1 MKQSMSDL
9 SILQRVYLGFAILV
23 AVMVASSLLTF
34 RSQETLGGA
43 LEQVTQQSMPL
54 VIASSQTQIS
64 LLSANKWLGDVLT
77 EQDPKQLPAEVAELK
92 QAKAQVDKTLA
103 ALRQQVAEHPELQ
116 GEMTALGEQVAS
128 YLELTDTLPGEHE
141 ALLTRLHKVNLAKGQ
156 FQVSLPQFKKNLG
169 DMMITIDDS
178 FIKMLS
184 ETLTTKLSAI
194 ELSTMDALNQTIPAP
209 IEGALKRNKMQIE
222 GFNSTIKDLQ
232 GELKNFEN
240 DMGHY
245 VHGFVRDTTAS
256 EGVLAQYLA
265 LMKQQE
271 LMREKSKQA
280 SALIV
285 EIQNRLERMTA
296 SSQQL
301 MNGSIQHAKEVQ
313 RQSTLTQGA
322 SIVVAI
328 LIAMLVAYTLGKAIR
343 RPLRE
348 LLRVLSE
355 VTRGD
360 MTQRIGF
367 QSKNEFGQLGS
378 QLNLLI
384 EQMGEVLA
392 QLSNASAQLNDAAH
406 GNRHTTESVRA
417 DLEKQRQETASVAA
431 AMTQMEASVREV
443 AQAANQTLERVM
455 DVEKASEMGRKVMAG
470 NITTTHQLAGKLQQ
484 TGKVIGDVSSMS
496 SQIGN
501 ILDVIRGIAEQTNL
515 LALNAAIEAA
525 RAGEQGR
532 GFAVVADEVRS
543 LAGRTAQ
550 STSEIQ
556 TMIENLQQG
565 VARAVTVMQEC
576 SREMDSCMDQ
586 SSHANNAMEEVQGI
600 VVLISDMSSQIAS
613 AAEPAAGDQRRHR
626 YQPQPYLR
634 YLGSQLPGDRAGGP
648 DQPAAR
654 LPRRAAGEPG
664 QALPPERL
672 MATG

>member
-1 MKQSMSDL
+1 MKQTMSDL

-34 RSQETLGGA
+34 RSQETLGNA

-54 VIASSQTQIS
+54 VIASSQTQIT

-77 EQDPKQLPAEVAELK
+77 EQDPKRLPAEVAELK
-92 QAKAQVDKTLA
+92 QAKAAVGKSLD
-103 ALRQQVAEHPELQ
+103 ALRQQVAHHPELQ
-116 GEMTALGEQVAS
+116 GEMSTLSQQVDS
-128 YLELTDTLPGEHE
+128 YLQLTDTLPGEHE

-156 FQVSLPQFKKNLG
+156 FQVSLPQFKKSLG
-169 DMMITIDDS
+169 DMMVTIDDS

-232 GELKNFEN
+232 SELKNFEN

-271 LMREKSKQA
+271 QMREKSKQA

-285 EIQNRLERMTA
+285 EIQNRLERITGQ
-296 SSQQL
+296 SQQL
-301 MNGSIQHAKEVQ
+301 MSQSIAHARAVQ
-313 RQSTLTQGA
+313 SQSTLTQGA

-343 RPLRE
+343 RPLKE
-348 LLRVLSE
+348 LLRVLTE
-355 VTRGD
+355 VTQGD

-378 QLNLLI
+378 QINLLI
-384 EQMGEVLA
+384 AQMGEVLA
-392 QLSNASAQLNDAAH
+392 QLSQASAQLNDAAH

-443 AQAANQTLERVM
+443 AQAANQTLERVQ
-455 DVEKASEMGRKVMAG
+455 DVEKASETGRKVMAG

-484 TGKVIGDVSSMS
+484 TGKVIGDVSAMS

-565 VARAVTVMQEC
+565 VAKAVTVMQEC
-576 SREMDSCMDQ
+576 SREMDSCVEQ

-613 AAEPAAGDQRRHR
+613 AAEQQQATSADIATNLNRISDISDLN
-626 YQPQPYLR
+626 YQGIER
-634 YLGSQLPGDRAGGP
+634 VAETSQQLDSLAEQQESLVKRF
-648 DQPAAR
+648 R
-654 LPRRAAGEPG
+654 LSA
-664 QALPPERL
+664 
-672 MATG
+672 

>member
-1 MKQSMSDL
+1 MKQTMSDL

-34 RSQETLGGA
+34 RSQGA
-43 LEQVTQQSMPL
+43 LGDALDQVTQQSMPL

-64 LLSANKWLGDVLT
+64 LLSANKWLTDVLT
-77 EQDPKQLPAEVAELK
+77 EQDSKLIPAEVAELQ
-92 QAKAQVDKTLA
+92 QAKAQVNKTLA
-103 ALRQQVAEHPELQ
+103 TLKQQAASHPELQ
-116 GEMTALGEQVAS
+116 AQMAALEQLAGD
-128 YLELTDTLPGEHE
+128 YLKLTDTLPAEHE
-141 ALLTRLHKVNLAKGQ
+141 ALLARLHKVNLAKGQ

-169 DMMITIDDS
+169 DMMVSIDDS

-194 ELSTMDALNQTIPAP
+194 ELSTMDALNQSIPAP

-232 GELKNFEN
+232 NELANFDN

-245 VHGFVRDTTAS
+245 VHGFVRDTTGS
-256 EGVLAQYLA
+256 DGVLAQYLT
-265 LMKQQE
+265 
-271 LMREKSKQA
+271 LMREQERMRSQSRQA

-285 EIQNRLERMTA
+285 EIQGKLEQITA
-296 SSQQL
+296 QSQQL
-301 MNGSIQHAKEVQ
+301 MNRSILASELVQ
-313 RQSTLTQGA
+313 RQSSLTQGA
-322 SIVVAI
+322 SIGVAI
-328 LIAMLVAYTLGKAIR
+328 LIAILVAYTLGKAIR
-343 RPLRE
+343 RPLKE
-348 LLRVLSE
+348 LLRVLNE
-355 VTRGD
+355 VTGGD

-367 QSKNEFGQLGS
+367 RSNNEFGQLGK
-378 QLNLLI
+378 QVNLLI
-384 EQMGEVLA
+384 EQMGEVLT
-392 QLSNASAQLNDAAH
+392 QLSQASAQLNDAAH

-455 DVEKASEMGRKVMAG
+455 DVEKASETGRKVMAG

-484 TGKVIGDVSSMS
+484 TGKVIGDVNAMS
-496 SQIGN
+496 GQIGN

-565 VARAVTVMQEC
+565 VAKAVAVMQEC

-613 AAEPAAGDQRRHR
+613 AAEQQQATSADIATNLNRISDISDLN
-626 YQPQPYLR
+626 YQGIER
-634 YLGSQLPGDRAGGP
+634 VAETSQQLDALAEQQEALVKRF
-648 DQPAAR
+648 R
-654 LPRRAAGEPG
+654 LSA
-664 QALPPERL
+664 
-672 MATG
+672 